1 MREWIL
7 RRARNGPRKRLPTL
21 VWVIASNISL
31 TNCPADNASASRS
44 PARWSTILPSSWPT
58 NQPAIWIQRPGRKS
72 WRCSKTFITAAI
84 PSFWSRTSATLPRT
98 LVAPFVCVTEWSKAM
113 NKLLSRASNRSR
125 LAKSTIVGSDMK
137 RFIYELEESWRI
149 AYAQMRS
156 NLTRS
161 TLTALGVI
169 IGIVAVTLMGTAIS
183 GIQVGFDK
191 SMAVLGDDVLYV
203 GQWPWKPVDDW
214 WNYRDRKKIK
224 TEYAEALNRMIAMTP
239 NSNLAIA
246 IPTSSVYR
254 SVKYAD
260 SEVGNVLIRGTVS
273 DYIITST
280 FDFKE
285 GRFFNELESRGGANV
300 CVIGYDVADAL
311 FPSASPIDKSVLIN
325 GQPFKVIG
333 VISRQGSFLGLFS
346 LDSIVVM
353 PLPAFQKY
361 FTAKSEA
368 EILVKVKDKTKLA
381 EAKDELTGLMRRVR
395 GLPPEKKDD
404 FSINEQQALKSTLDP
419 IKNSIAIAG
428 LFITGLS
435 LFVGAIGIM
444 NITFVSVK
452 ERTREIGTRKA
463 LGARR
468 RTILLQFLI
477 ESTSLCLLGGF
488 IGLCAAYL
496 MCFGIGKAFPSFPIH
511 FSIGLVL
518 ASMIVSVM
526 TGLVSGFAPA
536 CSASRLDPVTAL
548 RYE

>member
-1 MREWIL
+1 
-7 RRARNGPRKRLPTL
+7 
-21 VWVIASNISL
+21 
-31 TNCPADNASASRS
+31 
-44 PARWSTILPSSWPT
+44 
-58 NQPAIWIQRPGRKS
+58 
-72 WRCSKTFITAAI
+72 
-84 PSFWSRTSATLPRT
+84 
-98 LVAPFVCVTEWSKAM
+98 
-113 NKLLSRASNRSR
+113 
-125 LAKSTIVGSDMK
+125 MK
-137 RFIYELEESWRI
+137 RFLYELSESWKI
-149 AYAQMRS
+149 ALAQMRS
-156 NLTRS
+156 NKTRS
-161 TLTALGVI
+161 ALTALGVI
-169 IGIVAVTLMGTAIS
+169 IGIIAVTLMGTAIS

-191 SMAVLGDDVLYV
+191 SMAVFGDDILYV
-203 GQWPWKPVDDW
+203 GQWPWRQVNDW

-224 TEYAEALNRMIAMTP
+224 TEYAESLNRMIAMTS
-239 NSNLAIA
+239 NSNLQIA
-246 IPTSSVYR
+246 IPTSSVLR
-254 SVKYAD
+254 SVKYMD
-260 SEVGNVLIRGTVS
+260 SEVNNVLIRGTVA

-311 FPSASPIDKSVLIN
+311 FPSNSPIDKAVLIN
-325 GQPFKVIG
+325 GQSFKVVG

-381 EAKDELTGLMRRVR
+381 DATDELAGLMRRVR
-395 GLPPEKKDD
+395 GLPPEKRDD

-419 IKNSIAIAG
+419 IKNTIAAAG

-452 ERTREIGTRKA
+452 ERTKEIGTRKA

-477 ESTSLCLLGGF
+477 ESTALCMLGGI
-488 IGLCAAYL
+488 IGLTFAYL
-496 MCFGIGKAFPSFPIH
+496 MCVLIGAAAPSFPIN
-511 FSIGLVL
+511 FSLGLVIT
-518 ASMIVSVM
+518 SMIVSVM

-536 CSASRLDPVTAL
+536 WSASRLDPVTAL

>member
-1 MREWIL
+1 
-7 RRARNGPRKRLPTL
+7 
-21 VWVIASNISL
+21 
-31 TNCPADNASASRS
+31 
-44 PARWSTILPSSWPT
+44 
-58 NQPAIWIQRPGRKS
+58 
-72 WRCSKTFITAAI
+72 
-84 PSFWSRTSATLPRT
+84 
-98 LVAPFVCVTEWSKAM
+98 
-113 NKLLSRASNRSR
+113 
-125 LAKSTIVGSDMK
+125 MK
-137 RFIYELEESWRI
+137 RFIYELSESWKI
-149 AYAQMRS
+149 AAAQMRA
-156 NLTRS
+156 NKMRS
-161 TLTALGVI
+161 MLTALGVI

-183 GIQVGFDK
+183 GISIGFDK
-191 SMAVLGDDVLYV
+191 SMSVFGDDVLYV
-203 GQWPWKPVDDW
+203 GQWPWKRVDDW
-214 WNYRDRKKIK
+214 WNYRDRRKIK
-224 TEYAEALNRMIAMTP
+224 TEYAEPINRMIATTP
-239 NSNLAIA
+239 NTNLIVAV
-246 IPTSSVYR
+246 PTSSVYR

-260 SEVGNVLIRGTVS
+260 SEVNNILIRGTVS
-273 DYIITST
+273 DYLITST

-300 CVIGYDVADAL
+300 CVVGYDVADAL

-333 VISRQGSFLGLFS
+333 VISRQGTFLGLFS
-346 LDSIVVM
+346 LDAIVVM

-368 EILVKVKDKTKLA
+368 DILVKVKDKTKLA
-381 EAKDELTGLMRRVR
+381 DAEDELTGIMRRVR

-452 ERTREIGTRKA
+452 ERTKEIGTRKA

-477 ESTSLCLLGGF
+477 ESTALCLLGGL
-488 IGLCAAYL
+488 IGLCFAYL
-496 MCFGIGKAFPSFPIH
+496 MCFLIGAAFPSFPIH
-511 FSIGLVL
+511 FSSDLVVV
-518 ASMIVSVM
+518 SMIVAVF
-526 TGLVSGFAPA
+526 TGLISGFAPA
-536 CSASRLDPVTAL
+536 WSASRLDPVTAL